1 MPFVGSLI
9 GLLSN
14 KLQYWNLRGSYVL
27 KSILFLKNVRKWTSF
42 AKIKNDFVS
51 PHTTNKIK
59 SCQLNFL
66 LPKYSFSFFSVFFL
80 MKSNLTQSLKVI
92 NRYLVF
98 MYIIIKMILNL
109 GCHVHQHLNT
119 WNIVSSRTLLVL
131 TCLNLEEKKLW
142 ILIY

>member
-1 MPFVGSLI
+1 MTFVGSLI
-9 GLLSN
+9 GFLSN
-14 KLQYWNLRGSYVL
+14 KFKYL
-27 KSILFLKNVRKWTSF
+27 KRFLCVKIIFIPYICKKKWTSF
-42 AKIKNDFVS
+42 AKIKNNFVS

-59 SCQLNFL
+59 SRQLNFF
-66 LPKYSFSFFSVFFL
+66 YQNIVFFCCFFL

>member
-1 MPFVGSLI
+1 MTFVGSLI

-42 AKIKNDFVS
+42 AKLKNNFVS

-59 SCQLNFL
+59 SCQLNFF
-66 LPKYSFSFFSVFFL
+66 YQNIVFFCCFFL
-80 MKSNLTQSLKVI
+80 MKSNLTQSLKEI
-92 NRYLVF
+92 NWYLVF

-109 GCHVHQHLNT
+109 GCHVHQHWNT